1 MTVTAMQVRRGGGLD
16 NIARIE
22 LPTRSPGPG
31 EVRVRV
37 HASSLNFHDFAVV
50 SGISG
55 PSEDRIPLSDGA
67 GVVLEVGP
75 GVSGLEA
82 GDHVVSTFFPGWSD
96 GRPMVNG
103 FDTVPGDGIDG
114 FARAEVTMPAAAFTR
129 APHRYSHAEAATLTT
144 AGVTA
149 WRALFTEGNLRPG
162 ETVLVQGT
170 GGVSIFALQFA
181 KLVGASVI
189 ATTSTTDKEARL
201 TQLGADHVIN
211 YRSTPEWGA
220 EVRKLTG
227 GRGVDH
233 VIEVGGARTL
243 EQSIIAVATGG
254 KVALIGVL
262 SGVEASI
269 PLGLALARQVR
280 IRALLVGSRRDQLD
294 MIGALDKS
302 SLTPIVD
309 TTFELP
315 DLAGAFEHQA
325 AGRHFGKICI
335 TI

>member
-1 MTVTAMQVRRGGGLD
+1 MNVTAMQVCRGGGLD
-16 NIARIE
+16 KIVRIE
-22 LPTRSPGPG
+22 LPSRPPDWG

-37 HASSLNFHDFAVV
+37 HASSLNFHDYAVV
-50 SGISG
+50 SGLTA
-55 PSEDRIPLSDGA
+55 PSADRIPLSDGA

-75 GVSGLEA
+75 GVTGLEA
-82 GDHVVSTFFPGWSD
+82 GDHVVSTFFPGWPD
-96 GRPMVNG
+96 GRPTVGG

-114 FARAEVTMPAAAFTR
+114 FARTEVTMPVAAFTR

-181 KLVGASVI
+181 KLVGATVI
-189 ATTSTTDKEARL
+189 ATTSTANKEARL
-201 TQLGADHVIN
+201 EQLGADHVIN

-220 EVRKLTG
+220 EARAVTG

-233 VIEVGGARTL
+233 VIEVGGAQTL
-243 EQSIIAVATGG
+243 EQSMIAAATGG
-254 KVALIGVL
+254 RIALIGVL
-262 SGVEASI
+262 GGMGASV

-294 MIGALDKS
+294 MIGALENS
-302 SLTPIVD
+302 SLRPVVD
-309 TTFELP
+309 TTFELA
-315 DLAGAFEHQA
+315 DLAGAFEHQE
-325 AGRHFGKICI
+325 AGRHLGKICI